1 MANIDKVVKGST
13 PSLIQTEKANQLI
26 DALNGLLN
34 IKAVEPVIVT
44 VDDSF
49 RVTLE
54 LDTASLTDSLDLETM
69 AVTICVDGSPVTK
82 NIYVQSDET

>member
-26 DALNGLLN
+26 NALNGLLN
-34 IKAVEPVIVT
+34 MKAVEPVIVT

-49 RVTLE
+49 KVTLE

-69 AVTICVDGSPVTK
+69 QVTICVDGSPVTK